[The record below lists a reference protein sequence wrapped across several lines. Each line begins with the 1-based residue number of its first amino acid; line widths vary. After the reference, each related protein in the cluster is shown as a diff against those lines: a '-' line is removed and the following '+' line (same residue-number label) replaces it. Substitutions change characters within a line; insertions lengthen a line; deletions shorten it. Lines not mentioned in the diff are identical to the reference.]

1 MRAARRLILN
11 QGRKITN
18 QSLDDTV
25 GGGALLR
32 NYSNI
37 IDQYKIRSLY
47 IFFLY
52 ILWIFKRSDLILV
65 VKDLISAYA
74 CTHACRERL
83 IDGLDCWKSRKASYP
98 QQAEAKPQYH
108 HPKWEG
114 IESDC
119 KEQKHTL
126 AAFLPK
132 PPNTGFG
139 DVRCRIG
146 AERLFIYLFYSFFH
160 LFGSFS
166 IFVVYL

>member
-1 MRAARRLILN
+1 M
-11 QGRKITN
+11 
-18 QSLDDTV
+18 
-25 GGGALLR
+25 LR

-37 IDQYKIRSLY
+37 IDQFKIRSLY
-47 IFFLY
+47 IFFFY

-83 IDGLDCWKSRKASYP
+83 IDK
-98 QQAEAKPQYH
+98 
-108 HPKWEG
+108 
-114 IESDC
+114 
-119 KEQKHTL
+119 L

-146 AERLFIYLFYSFFH
+146 AERLFIYFISFF
-160 LFGSFS
+160 LFSSFWFFFNFCC
-166 IFVVYL
+166 IFDLSLQLFNIFRTLSKNDTPLLFFSEGAFF